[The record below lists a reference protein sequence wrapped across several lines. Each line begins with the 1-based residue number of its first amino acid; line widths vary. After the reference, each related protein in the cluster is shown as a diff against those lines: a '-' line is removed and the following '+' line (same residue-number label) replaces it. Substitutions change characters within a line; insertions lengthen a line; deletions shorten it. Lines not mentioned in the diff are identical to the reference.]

1 MNLVDTFLKLISIE
15 SETGKEDNILDFI
28 ETFLE
33 GNNFQG
39 EIKRN
44 NGGIVAVPSES
55 CKKIAVVGNVDT
67 VPIVTNNHN

>member
-44 NGGIVAVPSES
+44 NGGILAVPSES
-55 CKKIAVVGNVDT
+55 SKHREIPFGL
-67 VPIVTNNHN
+67 P

>member
-1 MNLVDTFLKLISIE
+1 LNLVDTFLKLISIE

-44 NGGIVAVPSES
+44 NGGILLSLANLV
-55 CKKIAVVGNVDT
+55 KKLL
-67 VPIVTNNHN
+67 

>member
-33 GNNFQG
+33 SNNFQG

-44 NGGIVAVPSES
+44 NGGIVAVPSE
-55 CKKIAVVGNVDT
+55 I
-67 VPIVTNNHN
+67 